1 MPLSRNGGAK
11 VQLSFDLQCFY
22 VFLFVNSSVHGF
34 MVTFLLLLYV
44 RLLKAVSLT
53 FVLHDEEQ

>member
-1 MPLSRNGGAK
+1 MPFEARYNDK
-11 VQLSFDLQCFY
+11 KKRCY
-22 VFLFVNSSVHGF
+22 LFINSSVHEF
-34 MVTFLLLLYV
+34 VVTFLLLLYV

>member
-1 MPLSRNGGAK
+1 MPFEARYNDK
-11 VQLSFDLQCFY
+11 KERCY
-22 VFLFVNSSVHGF
+22 LFINSSVHGF

>member
-1 MPLSRNGGAK
+1 M
-11 VQLSFDLQCFY
+11 SFEARYNDKKKNAAIF
-22 VFLFVNSSVHGF
+22 FVNSSVHGV